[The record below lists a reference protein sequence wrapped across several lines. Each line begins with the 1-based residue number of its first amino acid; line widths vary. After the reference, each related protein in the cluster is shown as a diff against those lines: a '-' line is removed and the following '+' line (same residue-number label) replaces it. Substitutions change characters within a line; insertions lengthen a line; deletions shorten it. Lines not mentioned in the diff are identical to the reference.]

1 LQQLDIMAK
10 TSATTKAKAAKK
22 TAATKAKPARK
33 STDKAAAS
41 KTDDQTGPLV
51 SIEACKQ

>member
-1 LQQLDIMAK
+1 MAK